1 MAEYVVGK
9 AVVDKKTKR
18 LIQRA
23 KPGDIAVLYHRDVD
37 EVAARQLIKAKVRGI
52 VNFQPSISGRFL
64 NQGPEILLDAGK
76 IVVDVPNES
85 LFDLIQEGDLIK
97 IKADGDIIVNG
108 KFFCKGVLIN
118 KEFIKIKYEEARA
131 NYEREIERF
140 AINTLEYIK
149 REKEILSSDYA
160 VPRLKTDMSKKHVL
174 VVVRGKDYREDIL
187 ALKSYIEEIK
197 PILIGVD
204 GGADALLEF
213 GLKPHIIVGDMDSIS
228 DRGLKCGAEIV
239 VHAYP
244 DGRAPGLDRVKQLG
258 LEYKVMAVAGTS
270 EDAALLLAY
279 HSGADL
285 IVAVGTHTNAVDF
298 LEKGRQGMAS
308 TFLVR
313 LKVGHVLIDAKGV
326 NKLYRS
332 RIKRNYL
339 AALLA
344 SAVFPLLII
353 SAASPVVRHLIRLF
367 LIRVRMMIGFF

>member
-37 EVAARQLIKAKVRGI
+37 EVAARQLVKAKVRGI

>member
-76 IVVDVPNES
+76 IVVDVPNDS

-285 IVAVGTHTNAVDF
+285 IIAVGTHTNAVDF

>member
-1 MAEYVVGK
+1 MAEFIVGR

-23 KPGDIAVLYHRDVD
+23 KPGDIAVLCHKDID
-37 EVAARQLIKAKVRGI
+37 EVAALQLIKSKVKGI
-52 VNFQPSISGRFL
+52 INFQPSISGRFL
-64 NQGPEILLDAGK
+64 NQGPEILVNSGK
-76 IVVDVPNES
+76 VVVDVCQDG
-85 LFDLIQEGDLIK
+85 LFDMIHEGDLIK
-97 IKADGDIIVNG
+97 IKNNGEIIVNE
-108 KFFCKGVLIN
+108 KFFCKGLVLN
-118 KEFIKIKYEEARA
+118 KEFIKSKYEEAKA
-131 NYEREIERF
+131 NYEKEIERF

-149 REKEILSSDYA
+149 REKKILSSDYA
-160 VPRLKTDMSKKHVL
+160 VPMLKTDMRKKHVM

-197 PILIGVD
+197 PVLIGVD

-213 GLKPHIIVGDMDSIS
+213 GLKPDIIVGDMDSIS
-228 DRGLKCGAEIV
+228 DKGLKCGAEIV

-244 DGRAPGLDRVKQLG
+244 DGRAPGLERVKRLG
-258 LEYKVMAVAGTS
+258 LEYKIMAVTGTS
-270 EDAALLLAY
+270 EDVALLLAY

-285 IVAVGTHTNAVDF
+285 IVTVGTHTNVIDF

-313 LKVGHVLIDAKGV
+313 LKVGHILIDAKGV

-332 RIKRNYL
+332 RIKSNYL

-344 SAVFPLLII
+344 AAFFPLLII
-353 SAASPVVRHLIRLF
+353 SASSPVAKHLIRL
-367 LIRVRMMIGFF
+367 LIIKVRMMIGFL

>member
-1 MAEYVVGK
+1 MAEFIVGR

-23 KPGDIAVLYHRDVD
+23 KPGDIAVLCHRDID
-37 EVAARQLIKAKVRGI
+37 EVAALQLIKSKVKGI
-52 VNFQPSISGRFL
+52 INFQPSISGRFL
-64 NQGPEILLDAGK
+64 NQGPEILVNSGK
-76 IVVDVPNES
+76 VVVDVGQDG
-85 LFDLIQEGDLIK
+85 LFDMIHEGDLIK
-97 IKADGDIIVNG
+97 IKNNGEIIVNE
-108 KFFCKGVLIN
+108 KFFCKGLVLS
-118 KEFIKIKYEEARA
+118 KEFIKSKYEEAKT
-131 NYEREIERF
+131 NYEKEIERF

-149 REKEILSSDYA
+149 REKKILSSDCA
-160 VPRLKTDMSKKHVL
+160 VPMLKTDMRKKHVM

-197 PILIGVD
+197 PVLIGVD

-213 GLKPHIIVGDMDSIS
+213 GLKPDIIVGDMDSIS
-228 DRGLKCGAEIV
+228 DKGLKCGAEIV

-244 DGRAPGLDRVKQLG
+244 DGRAPGLERVKRLG
-258 LEYKVMAVAGTS
+258 LEYKIMAVTGTS
-270 EDAALLLAY
+270 EDVALLLAY

-285 IVAVGTHTNAVDF
+285 IVTVGTHMNVIDF

-313 LKVGHVLIDAKGV
+313 LKVGHILIDAKGV

-332 RIKRNYL
+332 RIKTNYL

-344 SAVFPLLII
+344 AAFFPLLII
-353 SAASPVVRHLIRLF
+353 SASSPVAKHLIRL
-367 LIRVRMMIGFF
+367 LIIKVRMMIGFL

>member
-1 MAEYVVGK
+1 MAELIVGR
-9 AVVDKKTKR
+9 AVVDKRTKR
-18 LIQRA
+18 LIQRV
-23 KPGDIAVLYHRDVD
+23 KPGDIAVLCHRDID
-37 EVAARQLIKAKVRGI
+37 EVAALQLVKSKVKGI

-64 NQGPEILLDAGK
+64 NQGPEILINYGK
-76 IVVDVPNES
+76 VVVDVGQDR
-85 LFDLIQEGDLIK
+85 LFDEIHEGDLIK
-97 IKADGDIIVNG
+97 IKKNGDIIVNE
-108 KFFCKGVLIN
+108 KFFCKGLVLN
-118 KEFIKIKYEEARA
+118 KEFIKSKYEEAKV
-131 NYEREIERF
+131 NYEKEIERF

-149 REKEILSSDYA
+149 REKKILSSDYA
-160 VPRLKTDMSKKHVL
+160 VPPLKTDMRKKHVM

-197 PILIGVD
+197 PVLIGVD

-213 GLKPHIIVGDMDSIS
+213 GLKPDIIVGDMDSIS
-228 DRGLKCGAEIV
+228 DKGLKCGAEIV

-244 DGRAPGLDRVKQLG
+244 DGRAPGLERVKRLG
-258 LEYKVMAVAGTS
+258 LEYKMMAVTGTS

-285 IVAVGTHTNAVDF
+285 IIAVGTHTNVIDF

-313 LKVGHVLIDAKGV
+313 LKVGHILIDAKGV

-332 RIKRNYL
+332 RIKSNYL

-344 SAVFPLLII
+344 AAFFPLLII
-353 SAASPVVRHLIRLF
+353 SASSPVAKHLIRL
-367 LIRVRMMIGFF
+367 LVIKLRMMIDFL